1 MWYVMQVRTG
11 TEENIRC
18 QCQRLISSNVLE
30 RCFIPYYQQKKRF
43 QGEWHIQERILFPGY
58 VFLIVVRA
66 KPCLPLWSF
75 SLIRK
80 TELWKTNKPPA
91 MQVSQHCFS
100 LQKKTSG
107 GIINVGSPTALIYTG
122 GIHMDNNSL
131 SHTKWNCKYHIVFAP
146 KYRRKVAY
154 GKIKQDIADILS
166 MLCKRKGVKIIEAEI
181 CPDHV
186 HMLVEIPPSI
196 SVSYFVGYLKG
207 KSTLMIFERH
217 ANLKYKYGN
226 RHFWCRGYYVDTVG
240 KNAKKIQEYIAN
252 QLQDDLE
259 YDQMTL
265 KEYID
270 PFTGEPVK
278 RNK

>member
-1 MWYVMQVRTG
+1 MAFWLVCLGILTYSCQNTSRDSGYWIVTNYHW
-11 TEENIRC
+11 TNIGSEHAE
-18 QCQRLISSNVLE
+18 QSADSPPI
-30 RCFIPYYQQKKRF
+30 F
-43 QGEWHIQERILFPGY
+43 
-58 VFLIVVRA
+58 VRA
-66 KPCLPLWSF
+66 RPCFTLWSF

-91 MQVSQHCFS
+91 VRVVEVASACS
-100 LQKKTSG
+100 
-107 GIINVGSPTALIYTG
+107 
-122 GIHMDNNSL
+122 IHMDSNSL

-154 GKIKQDIADILS
+154 GKIKQDIANILS
-166 MLCKRKGVKIIEAEI
+166 MLCKRKGVKIVEAEI

-226 RHFWCRGYYVDTVG
+226 RHFWCRQCLLFL
-240 KNAKKIQEYIAN
+240 IS
-252 QLQDDLE
+252 
-259 YDQMTL
+259 
-265 KEYID
+265 
-270 PFTGEPVK
+270 
-278 RNK
+278 